1 MADDGR
7 GNHRAAGRVG
17 RASSAPDRAG
27 RGSVSGVARR
37 RKRTAKVT
45 LRRQWLGNRP
55 AVRLKRY
62 LLDTGIAADYVNRR
76 GSVYARA
83 RQLIAEGA
91 RLGLCAPV
99 LGELW
104 DGVFSSAT
112 SRFNEALLKRHL
124 GHFAIWPFDYVA
136 ALEYGRLAAELRR
149 RGRTIQQIDVQ

>member
-1 MADDGR
+1 MKG
-7 GNHRAAGRVG
+7 
-17 RASSAPDRAG
+17 
-27 RGSVSGVARR
+27 
-37 RKRTAKVT
+37 
-45 LRRQWLGNRP
+45 
-55 AVRLKRY
+55 Y
-62 LLDTGIAADYVNRR
+62 LLDTGIAADYLNRR

-124 GHFAIWPFDYVA
+124 GHFAIWSFDYVA
-136 ALEYGRLAAELRR
+136 TLEYRRLAAELRR
-149 RGRTIQQIDVQ
+149 RGRTIQQIDVQIAAIALTLDDCVVVSKNGDLREVPGLTVENRASP